1 MFRATDNLDKA
12 FRSMRVMM
20 LAVVTTSAVV
30 ACYALHLYHSF
41 AGKAQERV
49 YVLNS
54 GHAAE
59 VFASTREMNLAVE
72 AKDHI
77 ARFHELFFSLDPDEK
92 AIAASI
98 RRALYMVDA
107 SAKKQYDD
115 LVESGFIAGIISGNV
130 SQRLRV
136 DSVQVNLTAEPF
148 PFRYYGVLTITRAT
162 SVVTRSLVTQGSLRS
177 VARSEHNPH
186 GLLIERWE
194 TIENK
199 DLQIQN
205 R

>member
-1 MFRATDNLDKA
+1 MFRATDNLDRA
-12 FRSMRVMM
+12 FRSMRLMM
-20 LAVVTTSAVV
+20 LAVVAACAVV
-30 ACYALHLYHSF
+30 SCYSLYLYNSL

-49 YVLNS
+49 YVLHS

-59 VFASTREMNLAVE
+59 VFASSRDANLAVE

-77 ARFHELFFSLDPDEK
+77 TRFHELFFSLDPDEK

-115 LVESGFIAGIISGNV
+115 LVESGYMAGIISGNV
-130 SQRLRV
+130 SQRIRV
-136 DSVQVNLTAEPF
+136 DSVQVNLNAEPF
-148 PFRYYGVLTITRAT
+148 PFRCYAVLTITRAT
-162 SVVTRSLVTQGSLRS
+162 SIVTRSLVTAGYLRS